1 MSKDLLM
8 RYLHVM
14 ERVLTLLDEKQYDQA
29 HAMLVA
35 EIQATRIM
43 FQAEVPD

>member
-1 MSKDLLM
+1 MARDLLM

-14 ERVLTLLDEKQYDQA
+14 ERVLTLLDEERHDQA

-43 FQAEVPD
+43 LQAEHD